1 MTMMRRSPRP
11 LRSYKI
17 VFYILL
23 WSACIFSV
31 ITANEEAVESDEEPH
46 PDPNEQ
52 DHTGMIYIGRMDEE
66 GTRVGFEADNGIKY
80 IFGTGFDETHKEI
93 EEADLHHEHYGPD
106 SGHDVPDRAHG
117 KTREQVLHEKRR
129 GELDL
134 TKGPKPFGWFEEHP
148 LDGGAVPPK
157 VVRVDPFFIDEA
169 PVTNKEFGKFV
180 RATYYET
187 EAEKFGWSFVL
198 SSFLPNAEQLEYA
211 EVDPEAEDW
220 VAVDEAYWRSPEGPG
235 TSYKYRENHPV
246 IHVSHRDAAEYC
258 KWVGKRLPGEREWE
272 AAARAGH
279 FGPNNR
285 TLYMWGDEQTIEV
298 AKEYANLW
306 GAGDFPW
313 ENIAE
318 DGWRATSPVKT
329 FKPNAFGLYDMTG
342 NVWEWV
348 RGGKHK
354 NRIVRGGS
362 YVDSLDG
369 SFNHAA
375 TLGARATL
383 HGTTTTGNVGFRC
396 VKAPKRKAEYHYV
409 YENEDSGAQ
418 LVMEDADGK
427 RKYSQQNTGS
437 DYVEDADDDEFDED
451 IDHDPTKPRPDEKRG
466 RKRVAKP
473 RMLTSDEL

>member
-1 MTMMRRSPRP
+1 MTSRP
-11 LRSYKI
+11 LHSRSTK
-17 VFYILL
+17 F
-23 WSACIFSV
+23 AFCIFLWAACSFSSF
-31 ITANEEAVESDEEPH
+31 TASYASEAADSDEEHH
-46 PDPNEQ
+46 PDPNEE
-52 DHTGMIYIGRMDEE
+52 DYSGMIYIGRMHDE
-66 GTRVGFEADNGIKY
+66 GGRVGFEIDNGIKY

-93 EEADLHHEHYGPD
+93 EEVDLHHEQYGPD
-106 SGHDVPDRAHG
+106 GRHDVPDRAHG

-134 TKGPKPFGWFEEHP
+134 SKGPKPFGWFEEHP
-148 LDGGAVPPK
+148 LDGGAVPPR
-157 VVRVDPFFIDEA
+157 VVRVEPFFIDEA
-169 PVTNKEFGKFV
+169 PVTNKDFGKFV

-220 VAVDEAYWRSPEGPG
+220 VATDKAYWRNPEGPG

-285 TLYMWGDEQTIEV
+285 TLYSWGEDQTTEA
-298 AKEYANLW
+298 AKEHANLW
-306 GAGDFPW
+306 GGGDFPW
-313 ENIAE
+313 ENKAE
-318 DGWRATSPVKT
+318 DGWRATSPVKA

-396 VKAPKRKAEYHYV
+396 VKSPKRKVEYHYV

-418 LVMEDADGK
+418 LVMEDADGN
-427 RKYSQQNTGS
+427 RKYSQQNARR
-437 DYVEDADDDEFDED
+437 DNQEEFDDEFDEE
-451 IDHDPTKPRPDEKRG
+451 IDHDPSKPRPDERRG
-466 RKRVAKP
+466 RKRVVKP
-473 RMLTSDEL
+473 RTLTSDEL